1 MLYTAGILDK
11 FGTGFQPHG
20 TESCLAFTPHFSVSG
35 MFNDD
40 EFEPRLGR
48 MRAKG
53 SKQGRKFLS
62 RVLAAANLARGGAA
76 GHARRG
82 RFDGSRIGRGSGVGR
97 VLGSRDRYA
106 AFRARRVIIKSRIV
120 KLAGKGFA
128 AARAHMRYVERD
140 GTTHDGGRG
149 QLYGADTDT
158 VDGRAWLDQAQGDR
172 HQFRFIVSPEDGAEY
187 DDLKDLTRRLMA
199 RMEEDLGTK
208 LDWVAVDHFNTG
220 HPHTHII
227 VRGKDDRGKDLI
239 IAREYITQGM
249 RERAA
254 ELVDLDLGPR
264 TTDAIQDKLRGEV
277 DQERLTS
284 IDRNL
289 LRDADAARLVSSG
302 ASDPFDQTVR
312 MGRLRKLER
321 LGLATQMGAST
332 WRLAPDLAET
342 LKRMGERSDII
353 RTMQRAFTARGATPA
368 LADQAIYDPGAADA
382 RPLVGRVIER
392 GLSDE
397 LNDRHYLLVE
407 ATDGR
412 THYVEIGKGEN
423 IEPHANGAIVRIE
436 PVSVGIRESDRTIA
450 AVAAANGGRYDVD
463 AHLRHDS
470 SATEAFAETHVRRLE
485 AMRRLTGG
493 ITREADGTWIIAPDH
508 LDRAAAYEAARAKD
522 RPVAIE
528 TLSPQPLEKLI
539 GAEAAT
545 WLDRELIAADPA
557 PLRDAGFGH
566 DARDAQARRR
576 QWLVAQDFAEEAA
589 GRTIYRAGM
598 IDALRRR
605 ELLRVGAQLSR
616 EMGIAF
622 TEAESGVPV
631 SGIYRRSVDTMSGR
645 FALVEKSRE
654 FTLVPWRPVLDRHVG
669 RSVSGIMRGDGISWS
684 FGRGRTGPSIS

>member
-1 MLYTAGILDK
+1 M
-11 FGTGFQPHG
+11 
-20 TESCLAFTPHFSVSG
+20 FS
-35 MFNDD
+35 DD
-40 EFEPRLGR
+40 DFEPRLGR

-53 SKQGRKFLS
+53 NKQGRKFLS
-62 RVLAAANLARGGAA
+62 KVLAAANLARGGTAA
-76 GHARRG
+76 SGRRS

-106 AFRARRVIIKSRIV
+106 AFRTRRVIIKSRIV

-128 AARAHMRYVERD
+128 AARAHMRYIERD
-140 GTTHDGGRG
+140 GTTRDGGRG
-149 QLYGADTDT
+149 QLYGADADKI
-158 VDGRAWLDQAQGDR
+158 DGKAWLDQAQGDR
-172 HQFRFIVSPEDGAEY
+172 HQFRFIVSPEDGAGY
-187 DDLKDLTRRLMA
+187 DDLKELTRRLMA

-208 LDWVAVDHFNTG
+208 LGWVAVDHFNTG

-227 VRGKDDRGKDLI
+227 LRGKDDRGKDLI

-254 ELVDLDLGPR
+254 ELIDLDLGPR

-284 IDRNL
+284 IDRTL

-302 ASDPFDQTVR
+302 ASDTFDQTVR
-312 MGRLRKLER
+312 MGRLKKLAR

-332 WRLAPDLAET
+332 WRLAPDLTDT
-342 LKRMGERSDII
+342 LKRMGERGDII
-353 RTMQRAFTARGATPA
+353 RTMQRAFTARGSAPA
-368 LADQAIYDPGAADA
+368 LADQAIYDPTAADA

-412 THYVEIGKGEN
+412 THYAEIGRGEN
-423 IEPHANGAIVRIE
+423 VEPHANGAIVRIT
-436 PVSVGIRESDRTIA
+436 PVSVDIREADRTVA

-463 AHLRHDS
+463 AHLRHDQ

-493 ITREADGTWIIAPDH
+493 VTREADGTWIIATDH

-522 RPVAIE
+522 RPVAVE
-528 TLSPQPLEKLI
+528 TLSSQPLEKLI

-545 WLDRELIAADPA
+545 WLDRELVAAHPA

-576 QWLVAQDFAEEAA
+576 QWLIAQGFAEEAA
-589 GRTIYRAGM
+589 GGTAYGPGM
-598 IDALRRR
+598 IADLQRRD
-605 ELLRVGAQLSR
+605 LLRIGAQLSR
-616 EMGIAF
+616 ELGMPF
-622 TEAESGVPV
+622 VESEPGARV
-631 SGIYRRSVDTMSGR
+631 SGIYRRPVDTMSGR

-654 FTLVPWRPVLDRHVG
+654 FTLVPWRPVLDRHIG
-669 RSVSGIMRGDGISWS
+669 KSVSGLTRGDGISWS
-684 FGRGRTGPSIS
+684 FGRSRSGPIIS

>member
-1 MLYTAGILDK
+1 M
-11 FGTGFQPHG
+11 
-20 TESCLAFTPHFSVSG
+20 FS
-35 MFNDD
+35 DD
-40 EFEPRLGR
+40 DFEPRLGR

-62 RVLAAANLARGGAA
+62 KVLAAANLARGGTAS
-76 GHARRG
+76 ARRS

-140 GTTHDGGRG
+140 GTTRDGGRG
-149 QLYGADTDT
+149 PLYGADADK
-158 VDGRAWLDQAQGDR
+158 VDGKAWLDQAQDDR

-199 RMEEDLGTK
+199 RMEEDLSTK

-227 VRGKDDRGKDLI
+227 LRGKDDRGKDLI

-254 ELVDLDLGPR
+254 ELIDLDLGPR

-284 IDRNL
+284 IDGTL
-289 LRDADAARLVSSG
+289 LRDADAGRLVGSG
-302 ASDPFDQTVR
+302 ASDAFDQTVR

-321 LGLATQMGAST
+321 LGLATQMGASI
-332 WRLAPDLAET
+332 WRLAPDLADT
-342 LKRMGERSDII
+342 LKRMGERGDII
-353 RTMQRAFTARGATPA
+353 RTMQRAFTARGQAPA
-368 LADQAIYDPGAADA
+368 LADQAIYDPTVANA

-407 ATDGR
+407 AADGR
-412 THYVEIGKGEN
+412 THYVEIGRGEN
-423 IEPHANGAIVRIE
+423 VEPLGSGAIVRIAPL
-436 PVSVGIRESDRTIA
+436 PVGVREADCVVA
-450 AVAAANGGRYDVD
+450 EVAAANGGRYDVD
-463 AHLRHDS
+463 AHLRHDP
-470 SATEAFAETHVRRLE
+470 SATEAFAEAHVRRLE

-493 ITREADGTWIIAPDH
+493 VTREADGTWIVAPDH
-508 LDRAAAYEAARAKD
+508 VDRAAAYEAARAKN
-522 RPVAIE
+522 RPVEVE
-528 TLSPQPLEKLI
+528 TLSTQPLDKLV

-545 WLDRELIAADPA
+545 WLDRELVGANPA

-566 DARDAQARRR
+566 DAREAQARRR
-576 QWLVAQDFAEEAA
+576 QWLIAQGLAQETG
-589 GRTIYRAGM
+589 GRVSYARGM
-598 IDALRRR
+598 IAALQRR
-605 ELLRVGAQLSR
+605 ELLRIGAQLSR
-616 EMGIAF
+616 ELGMPF
-622 TEAESGVPV
+622 AEPEPGARV

-669 RSVSGIMRGDGISWS
+669 KSVSGIMRGDGISWS
-684 FGRGRTGPSIS
+684 FGRGRSGQTLS

>member
-1 MLYTAGILDK
+1 M
-11 FGTGFQPHG
+11 
-20 TESCLAFTPHFSVSG
+20 FS
-35 MFNDD
+35 DD
-40 EFEPRLGR
+40 DFEPRLGR

-53 SKQGRKFLS
+53 GKQGRKFLS
-62 RVLAAANLARGGAA
+62 KVLAAANLARSGA
-76 GHARRG
+76 GSPGRRS

-128 AARAHMRYVERD
+128 AARAHMRYIERD
-140 GTTHDGGRG
+140 GTTRGGGRG
-149 QLYGADTDT
+149 QLYGAEADK
-158 VDGRAWLDQAQGDR
+158 VDGKAWLDQAQGDR
-172 HQFRFIVSPEDGAEY
+172 HQFRFIVSPEDGAQY

-227 VRGKDDRGKDLI
+227 LRGKDDRGKDLI

-284 IDRNL
+284 IDRTL
-289 LRDADAARLVSSG
+289 LRDGDAARLVSSG
-302 ASDPFDQTVR
+302 AADAFDQTVR

-321 LGLATQMGAST
+321 LGLAEQMGAST
-332 WRLAPDLAET
+332 WRLAPDLADT
-342 LKRMGERSDII
+342 LKRMGERGDII
-353 RTMQRAFTARGATPA
+353 RTMQRAFTARGSAPA
-368 LADQAIYDPGAADA
+368 LADQAIYDPAATDV
-382 RPLVGRVIER
+382 RRLVGRVIER

-423 IEPHANGAIVRIE
+423 VEPLSEGAIVRIE
-436 PVSVGIRESDRTIA
+436 PVAVGIREADRIVA
-450 AVAAANGGRYDVD
+450 AVAAANDGRYDVD
-463 AHLRHDS
+463 AHLHHDPF
-470 SATEAFAETHVRRLE
+470 ATEAFAETHVRRLE

-493 ITREADGTWIIAPDH
+493 VTREAAGTWIIAPDH
-508 LDRAAAYEAARAKD
+508 LDRAAAYEAARSKD
-522 RPVAIE
+522 RPVAVE
-528 TLSPQPLEKLI
+528 MLSSQPLEKLI

-545 WLDRELIAADPA
+545 WLDRELVAADPA

-566 DARDAQARRR
+566 DAREAQVRRR
-576 QWLVAQDFAEEAA
+576 QWLVAQGFAEES
-589 GRTIYRAGM
+589 GDRTAYPAGM
-598 IDALRRR
+598 IDTLRRR

-616 EMGIAF
+616 ELGMPFAE
-622 TEAESGVPV
+622 TEPGARVG
-631 SGIYRRSVDTMSGR
+631 GIYRRSVDTMSGR

-669 RSVSGIMRGDGISWS
+669 RSVSGIMRGDGISWT
-684 FGRGRTGPSIS
+684 FGRGRSGPSIS

>member
-1 MLYTAGILDK
+1 M
-11 FGTGFQPHG
+11 
-20 TESCLAFTPHFSVSG
+20 FS
-35 MFNDD
+35 DD
-40 EFEPRLGR
+40 DFEPRIGR

-62 RVLAAANLARGGAA
+62 KVLAAANLARGGSAA
-76 GHARRG
+76 PGRRS

-128 AARAHMRYVERD
+128 AARAHMRYIERD
-140 GTTHDGGRG
+140 GTTRDGGRG
-149 QLYGADTDT
+149 QLYGADADK
-158 VDGRAWLDQAQGDR
+158 VDGKAWLDQAQGDR

-187 DDLKDLTRRLMA
+187 DDLRDLTRRLMA

-227 VRGKDDRGKDLI
+227 LRGRDDRGQDLI
-239 IAREYITQGM
+239 IAREYIAQGM

-284 IDRNL
+284 IDRTL
-289 LRDADAARLVSSG
+289 LRDADAGRLVSSG
-302 ASDPFDQTVR
+302 ASDAFDQTVR

-332 WRLAPDLAET
+332 WRLAPDFADT
-342 LKRMGERSDII
+342 LKRMGERGDII
-353 RTMQRAFTARGATPA
+353 RTMQRAFTARGQAPA
-368 LADQAIYDPGAADA
+368 LADQVIYDSAATEA
-382 RPLVGRVIER
+382 RALVGRVIER

-397 LNDRHYLLVE
+397 LHDRHYLLVE

-423 IEPHANGAIVRIE
+423 VEPHANGAIVRIE
-436 PVSVGIRESDRTIA
+436 PVSVGIRESDRA
-450 AVAAANGGRYDVD
+450 VVAVAAANGGRYDVD

-470 SATEAFAETHVRRLE
+470 SATEAFAETHLRRLE

-493 ITREADGTWIIAPDH
+493 VTREADGTWIIAPDH
-508 LDRAAAYEAARAKD
+508 LDRAAVYEAVRVKD
-522 RPVAIE
+522 RPVKVE

-545 WLDRELIAADPA
+545 WLDRELVAADPA
-557 PLRDAGFGH
+557 PLRDAGFGR
-566 DARDAQARRR
+566 DARDARARRR
-576 QWLVAQDFAEEAA
+576 QWLIAQGFAEETD
-589 GRTIYRAGM
+589 GRTTYRPGM
-598 IDALRRR
+598 GAALQRR

-616 EMGIAF
+616 EMGMPFA
-622 TEAESGVPV
+622 EAESGARVTGV
-631 SGIYRRSVDTMSGR
+631 YRRSVELMSGR
-645 FALVEKSRE
+645 FALIEKSRE
-654 FTLVPWRPVLDRHVG
+654 FTLVPWRPVLDRHVDK
-669 RSVSGIMRGDGISWS
+669 SVSGIMRGDGISWT
-684 FGRGRTGPSIS
+684 FGRGRSGPSIS